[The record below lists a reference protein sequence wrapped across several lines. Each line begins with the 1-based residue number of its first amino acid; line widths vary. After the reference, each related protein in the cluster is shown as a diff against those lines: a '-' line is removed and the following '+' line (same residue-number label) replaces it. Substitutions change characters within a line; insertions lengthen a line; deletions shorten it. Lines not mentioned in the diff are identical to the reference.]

1 MDEMHFGGE
10 RDTRREVNRFSRCRA
25 KYSLNGKPEEWR
37 KRLLFTRRFKIF
49 SCRNVIRNRI
59 HGTRSKPIISRRSN
73 RINIFNSTDENIKRC
88 NRSSLEVHRS
98 IVTRPRVRHRSI
110 FQTRLINS
118 SHTSIKNRQQP
129 SFETQVSSFRGA
141 EAR

>member
-59 HGTRSKPIISRRSN
+59 HRFTIETNYFAPLESN
-73 RINIFNSTDENIKRC
+73 KYI
-88 NRSSLEVHRS
+88 
-98 IVTRPRVRHRSI
+98 
-110 FQTRLINS
+110 
-118 SHTSIKNRQQP
+118 
-129 SFETQVSSFRGA
+129 
-141 EAR
+141 